1 MKRQLV
7 STLLILLVLFVSS
20 YSPVN
25 ERALFSDK
33 VYLTDSQDY
42 SFNHEFAY
50 PLSEKILNERDF
62 IDLDEIAKFPLV
74 RAFSVSEG
82 VTMHQMGK
90 FVDYISS
97 RRSLGYWNTF
107 NGIQSDVRKIHPY
120 SRSGNYNYVY
130 NLFRNGEIVPAGP
143 AERKFY
149 IKLFNSKS
157 IRNLLFDFSLG
168 IVKNQCKKYPK
179 DFTIDLISD
188 LNDLLTFCDEI
199 ENYSNAELL
208 NEIDNPSSHPI
219 KQHYWKGFIVRRI
232 LAGVE
237 LEEVKSRLNTALN
250 EIKSIDILSFPE
262 VYYKITFNDIIDV
275 NFNRG
280 SYSINSKDSG
290 KKIPMDYNDR
300 IIKVQFFDDN
310 GYSFYIFTFKSEDRG
325 QYDIIYDKNLELI
338 N

>member
-1 MKRQLV
+1 MKRHLI

-42 SFNHEFAY
+42 SFKFLFANHIF
-50 PLSEKILNERDF
+50 SEKLINDKDF
-62 IDLDEIAKFPLV
+62 IALDGIVKFPLV

-82 VTMHQMGK
+82 VTMHQMGE
-90 FVDYISS
+90 FVNHISS
-97 RRSLGYWNTF
+97 ERSLGYWNTLT
-107 NGIQSDVRKIHPY
+107 GGQSEDCKKIHEHDQC
-120 SRSGNYNYVY
+120 NYI
-130 NLFRNGEIVPAGP
+130 RNGKLLFYRPSDGLL
-143 AERKFY
+143 KFSK
-149 IKLFNSKS
+149 KLFNHKS

-208 NEIDNPSSHPI
+208 NEIDNPFSHPI